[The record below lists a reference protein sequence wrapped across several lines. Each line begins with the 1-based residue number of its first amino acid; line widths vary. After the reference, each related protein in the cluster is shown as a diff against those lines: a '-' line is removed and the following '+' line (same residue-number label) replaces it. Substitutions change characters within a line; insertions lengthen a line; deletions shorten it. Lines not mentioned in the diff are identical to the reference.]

1 MSMAPLG
8 AMLCGGA
15 ATVLV
20 LITLTQLGSLTYPL
34 AYAQVLI
41 GLIALLFFG
50 TAALSWREARAT
62 QPAAPAHGS
71 SGGGGWVMT
80 GTILLC
86 VLYAAAW
93 TWIGYFP
100 ATLVFVVA
108 QLWLLGERR
117 WWLILLL
124 AGGATLL
131 VYGVFDRLLLLPFP
145 GGRLFGDD

>member
-1 MSMAPLG
+1 MAPLG
-8 AMLCGGA
+8 AVLCGGA
-15 ATVLV
+15 ATVLA
-20 LITLTQLGSLTYPL
+20 LITLTQPGSLTYPL

-62 QPAAPAHGS
+62 QAVAPAHVP
-71 SGGGGWVMT
+71 GGGGWVMT

-86 VLYAAAW
+86 VLYAASW
-93 TWIGYFP
+93 TLVGYFP

-117 WWLILLL
+117 WWLILPL

-131 VYGVFDRLLLLPFP
+131 VYVVFDRLLLLPFP
-145 GGRLFGDD
+145 GGLLFGDA

>member
-1 MSMAPLG
+1 MAPLG

-15 ATVLV
+15 ATVLA
-20 LITLTQLGSLTYPL
+20 LITLTQPGSLTYPL

-41 GLIALLFFG
+41 GLIALLFFA
-50 TAALSWREARAT
+50 TAALSWREARA
-62 QPAAPAHGS
+62 ARAVAPAHVP

-86 VLYAAAW
+86 VLYAASW
-93 TWIGYFP
+93 TVVGYFP
-100 ATLVFVVA
+100 ATATFVMA

-131 VYGVFDRLLLLPFP
+131 VFVVFDRLLLLPFP
-145 GGRLFGDD
+145 GGLLFGND